1 MCTVRFHPTALPVA
15 PLACLL
21 KRWLLPS
28 LQAPLLSPRVYP
40 HGFLVLQ
47 LPPPR
52 RCVFEV
58 FLAPSKGVPSLQ
70 PPRPNSLSPAP
81 ACPPPAPSP
90 AAASPSA
97 RWAPGTGRS
106 PPSWCRRASGPGA
119 GRGYG
124 RRRDLAGRWPQEPGG
139 WCRLGRP
146 RQVGRAGG
154 RADRRVSAGRE
165 VRWWAEAGVAPWAC
179 LALPW
184 LWRGRAAG
192 LASPPPPPPP
202 PVSSSATAVTRQL
215 HFRVRDTA

>member
-1 MCTVRFHPTALPVA
+1 M
-15 PLACLL
+15 
-21 KRWLLPS
+21 
-28 LQAPLLSPRVYP
+28 
-40 HGFLVLQ
+40 
-47 LPPPR
+47 
-52 RCVFEV
+52 
-58 FLAPSKGVPSLQ
+58 APSKGVPSSQ
-70 PPRPNSLSPAP
+70 PPRPDSLFPAP

-106 PPSWCRRASGPGA
+106 PPSWCQRASGPRA

-139 WCRLGRP
+139 WCSLGRP
-146 RQVGRAGG
+146 RRVRRAGG
-154 RADRRVSAGRE
+154 RADRRVGAGRE
-165 VRWWAEAGVAPWAC
+165 VRWWAEAGVALWAC
-179 LALPW
+179 LALPR
-184 LWRGRAAG
+184 LWRDRAAG